1 MTIENIIDLVP
12 ARLQPKKHRIFLE
25 GLELLA
31 DIGFHDF
38 EIGVRQR
45 LIVNIEVWLEER
57 YFAHDDQV
65 ASAWNY
71 DNLRDEVSRLVQD
84 RRYNLQE
91 TLVRALY
98 DAIAA
103 RAGVI
108 GLKVSTHKPDV
119 YPDCRAV
126 GVELSS
132 F

>member
-1 MTIENIIDLVP
+1 MTIENIADMVP
-12 ARLQPKKHRIFLE
+12 PALQPVKHRIFFE

-45 LIVNIEVWLEER
+45 LVVNIEVWLDDA
-57 YFAHDDQV
+57 YFARDDEV
-65 ASAWNY
+65 SSAWNY
-71 DNLRDEVSRLVQD
+71 DNLRAEVTRLTQD
-84 RRYNLQE
+84 CRYNLQE

-98 DAIAA
+98 QAIAS

-108 GLKVSTHKPDV
+108 GLKVSTYKPDV

>member
-1 MTIENIIDLVP
+1 MSFDRLDGLVP
-12 ARLQPKKHRIFLE
+12 ENLRPRSRRIFFE

-45 LIVNIEVWLEER
+45 LLLDVDV
-57 YFAHDDQV
+57 YVDSAAFAQDDNV
-65 ASAWNY
+65 ESAWNY
-71 DNLRDEVSRLVQD
+71 DTIRTEIIRIVQA

-91 TLVRALY
+91 TLVREVY
-98 DAIAA
+98 QMISA
-103 RAGVI
+103 RAGVTALRI
-108 GLKVSTHKPDV
+108 ASRKPDV

-126 GVELSS
+126 GVDLSS